1 MDKEQNIIINKLKKY
16 LAPVKNSI
24 QDNVLRRCLNE
35 RWLSD
40 TLAWL
45 MDPKADH
52 GFGVDFIKLFVQKV
66 AFKRTSSISNSHGA
80 SRLKWGKKG
89 KGRIAT
95 SLHLGNSTTL
105 REFYLS
111 QGVKKKD
118 NRGQQYCDIVM
129 LDLDSCDNIIL
140 VVENKLFTINTKNQL
155 STYFGT
161 VENKFKRAKTREYV
175 YLTLYGDDPVL
186 YEGDAAGLN
195 DHWVCLSWLTDII
208 EILQNLVSQ
217 NKQIDPK
224 VEEFL
229 KLLQYL
235 QSINESPPVNADE
248 LLYALISIA
257 SDCLLEELQR
267 LVLRGEWQSKKNR
280 IKHTSVNTFL
290 KLGLLPNYYVTVQ
303 GIDGNVPKYEKILI
317 PFGAHVD
324 QIFNLFDMAARDIYH
339 LHFKNP
345 NLYLNDKRKLTKT
358 ISETRN
364 KHKDTL
370 RFVHDNR
377 YHLQILLQK
386 NKKIQNEAKSLFEQN
401 ELDAEPCTPLL

>member
-1 MDKEQNIIINKLKKY
+1 
-16 LAPVKNSI
+16 
-24 QDNVLRRCLNE
+24 
-35 RWLSD
+35 
-40 TLAWL
+40 
-45 MDPKADH
+45 
-52 GFGVDFIKLFVQKV
+52 
-66 AFKRTSSISNSHGA
+66 
-80 SRLKWGKKG
+80 
-89 KGRIAT
+89 
-95 SLHLGNSTTL
+95 
-105 REFYLS
+105 
-111 QGVKKKD
+111 
-118 NRGQQYCDIVM
+118 
-129 LDLDSCDNIIL
+129 
-140 VVENKLFTINTKNQL
+140 
-155 STYFGT
+155 
-161 VENKFKRAKTREYV
+161 
-175 YLTLYGDDPVL
+175 VL
-186 YEGDAAGLN
+186 YDGDAGLN

-224 VEEFL
+224 AEEFL

-235 QSINESPPVNADE
+235 QSINESPPANPDE
-248 LLYALISIA
+248 LLDALISIA

-339 LHFKNP
+339 RHFKNP
-345 NLYLNDKRKLTKT
+345 NLYLNDKKKLTKT

-401 ELDAEPCTPLL
+401 ELDTEPCTLYCEKTNINLQHRKEPVCSNN